1 MALEM
6 EPRSATVN
14 GGDAIAFAVKDGGAP
29 VPVESWELSGGGT
42 LRDGVFTAPKVSLHS
57 VHTVVT
63 ARTAAGS
70 VAAEVTTSPAK
81 QWIMLLGAYFALV
94 VAGGVW
100 GVFWLFELTKN
111 KSTAEGWLFLLMSA
125 LCGGLG
131 SCLHGINSLTA
142 YVGAKQFQSSWSL
155 YYMARPVVGGILG
168 PLMFLVFR
176 SNLVPDAQ
184 QVNTNDWLAVAALTG
199 ISGLFADKAVEKLKQ
214 VVDVVFSVPKD
225 ARPDKLEKK
234 AQGSGQDEGRET
246 AVGGAGEQ
254 QAPATEGAAGDV
266 TEEVKKKGA
275 GA

>member
-6 EPRSATVN
+6 EPRSAMVN
-14 GGDAIAFAVKDGGAP
+14 GGDATGFVVKDGGVP

-42 LRDGVFTAPKVSLHS
+42 LRDGVFTAPNVALHS
-57 VHTVVT
+57 VRSVVT
-63 ARTAAGS
+63 ARTTAGS
-70 VAAEVTTSPAK
+70 VAAEVTTSPVN
-81 QWIMLLGAYFALV
+81 QWIMLLAAYFALV

-100 GVFWLFELTKN
+100 GVFWLFELTAKQ
-111 KSTAEGWLFLLMSA
+111 SAAEGWLFLLMSA

-142 YVGAKQFQSSWSL
+142 YVGAKQFQSSWAL

-176 SNLVPDAQ
+176 SNLVGNTQ
-184 QVNTNDWLAVAALTG
+184 QVNMNDWLAVAALTG

-225 ARPDKLEKK
+225 ERPDKL
-234 AQGSGQDEGRET
+234 GEGEQKQEE
-246 AVGGAGEQ
+246 ADEQ
-254 QAPATEGAAGDV
+254 QAAAPDGEAAAG

>member
-1 MALEM
+1 MALQM
-6 EPRSATVN
+6 EPPSATVN
-14 GGDAIAFAVKDGGAP
+14 GGDAIAFVVKNGSAP
-29 VPVESWELSGGGT
+29 VPVESWDLSGGGT
-42 LRDGVFTAPKVSLHS
+42 VKDGVFTAPKVLLQS
-57 VHTVVT
+57 VRSVVT
-63 ARTAAGS
+63 ARTATGS
-70 VAAEVTTSPAK
+70 VAAEVTTSPVN
-81 QWIMLLGAYFALV
+81 QWITLLAAYFALV

-100 GVFWLFELTKN
+100 GVFWLFDLTAKQ
-111 KSTAEGWLFLLMSA
+111 SAAEGWLFLLMSA

-155 YYMARPVVGGILG
+155 YYVARPVVGGILG

-176 SNLVPDAQ
+176 SNLVGNTQ
-184 QVNTNDWLAVAALTG
+184 QVNMNDWLAVAALTG

-225 ARPDKLEKK
+225 ERPDKLGE
-234 AQGSGQDEGRET
+234 
-246 AVGGAGEQ
+246 GEQ
-254 QAPATEGAAGDV
+254 KQEGADDQPAPATESAAGAG